1 VTTAATTGAGIDLGI
16 VVSDAEASLAFYR
29 DALGFAVA
37 GSNPLPGG
45 GTMHR
50 LTCGASTL
58 KLCAPDPAAAST
70 APGGGLFTAQGI
82 RYFTISVTNIDELV
96 ASLAAAGTPV
106 VWDPRDIAPTARV
119 AIVQDPDGNH
129 VEFLQLKA
137 AG

>member
-1 VTTAATTGAGIDLGI
+1 M
-16 VVSDAEASLAFYR
+16 
-29 DALGFAVA
+29 A

-50 LTCGASTL
+50 LTCGDSTL
-58 KLCAPDPAAAST
+58 KLCSPDPAAGA
-70 APGGGLFTAQGI
+70 APPGGELFTASGL

-96 ASLAAAGTPV
+96 AALAAAGTPV
-106 VWDPRDIAPTARV
+106 VWSPRDIAPTARV

-137 AG
+137 PSA

>member
-1 VTTAATTGAGIDLGI
+1 MTAATTGSGIDLGI
-16 VVSDAEASLAFYR
+16 VVSDVEASLAFYR

-58 KLCAPDPAAAST
+58 KLCSPDPAPSAA
-70 APGGGLFTAQGI
+70 PLGGELFTALGM

-96 ASLAAAGTPV
+96 GALAAAGTPV
-106 VWDPRDIAPTARV
+106 VWEPRDITPNARV
-119 AIVQDPDGNH
+119 AIVRDPDGNH
-129 VEFLQLKA
+129 VEFLQLH
-137 AG
+137 